1 MAFALEQGDT
11 EGDMTDTSVKATT
24 AFTVS
29 PDDAAQALRM
39 GWILAELRG
48 RLDPDCRYKPVTD
61 DRPPPTLLLE
71 AANERTAVE
80 GQIEATKILS
90 TLGQLDLTKIDIN
103 TLSSRDDWDPTPA
116 GGAAMQTTDMLRY
129 LVCRLIYSR
138 GPEKY
143 DKLDATLTTDPIAQG
158 ESKDQGMWWQRVQW
172 FLWAWDEAL
181 QDQLAAGNFGT
192 ASSYE
197 LGRGLSECYW
207 GATNATTTEQLKD
220 QWSFLLGSRRVEA
233 LRELAL
239 RLAPVFNPYTA
250 PAVIASVEA
259 WGTVSQSRTIE
270 VDIADLDIM
279 EGQARIWRDLLV
291 TGRDPR
297 TLVEPSKLE
306 AVARDPRPI
315 IKAFAWELL
324 AAAVLAA
331 VLAVSLTYFSSQS
344 RAVLAALA
352 AVGISAS
359 AIVSWIKARA
369 QSVATRVGSA
379 VDQSV
384 VNEAVNRAQPLLP
397 PTTLRH
403 RFLLPLDPLFRTAP
417 GAH

>member
-1 MAFALEQGDT
+1 
-11 EGDMTDTSVKATT
+11 MTDTSAKTTTALAKPTT

-48 RLDPDCRYKPVTD
+48 RLDPQCQYKSRVAGTQ
-61 DRPPPTLLLE
+61 PPPTLLLE
-71 AANERTAVE
+71 AANERSPVE

-90 TLGQLDLTKIDIN
+90 TLGELDLLTIDIK
-103 TLSSRDDWDPTPA
+103 TLSSRDEWGPVPT
-116 GGAAMQTTDMLRY
+116 GGATVQTPDMLRF
-129 LVCRLIYSR
+129 LVSRLIYS
-138 GPEKY
+138 GDTKEY
-143 DKLDATLTTDPIAQG
+143 DKLDATLTTKPIPTG
-158 ESKDQGMWWQRVQW
+158 EPADQAGWWLKVQW

-207 GATNATTTEQLKD
+207 GAMNVTTDEQLQE
-220 QWSFLLGSRRVEA
+220 QWSFYLGEGRVEA
-233 LRELAL
+233 LRELSL

-259 WGTVSQSRTIE
+259 WGKVVQSKTVKVTI
-270 VDIADLDIM
+270 DDLGIM

-315 IKAFAWELL
+315 IKAFGWEL
-324 AAAVLAA
+324 ATAAVLAA

-352 AVGISAS
+352 TVGISAS
-359 AIVSWIKARA
+359 AIVSWIKSRA
-369 QSVATRVGSA
+369 QSVAVRVGSA

-384 VNEAVNRAQPLLP
+384 VNDAVNKAAPLIP

-403 RFLLPLDPLFRTAP
+403 RILLPLDHPS
-417 GAH
+417 